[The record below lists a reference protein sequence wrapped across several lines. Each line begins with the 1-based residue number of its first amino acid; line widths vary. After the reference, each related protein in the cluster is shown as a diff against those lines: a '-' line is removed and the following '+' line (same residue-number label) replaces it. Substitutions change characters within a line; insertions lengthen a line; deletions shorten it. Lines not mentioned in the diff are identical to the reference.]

1 MNDGDGGDD
10 EPTLRALMLVEEP
23 GFGDI
28 LRCVFGLHERD
39 VETYLAL
46 ADRDGV
52 APQPLADDLDRNRS
66 NVARSLRRLREK
78 GVASRRR
85 EILDGGGEVYC
96 YEAAPLPDVRARMHE
111 ELDAWAAY
119 VHERIDAFDEAPT
132 GSGGGSDPD

>member
-1 MNDGDGGDD
+1 MDD
-10 EPTLRALMLVEEP
+10 EPTLRTLMLVEEP

-46 ADRDGV
+46 ADRDEA
-52 APQPLADDLDRNRS
+52 APQALADDLDRNRS
-66 NVARSLRRLREK
+66 NVARSLRRLCEK
-78 GVASRRR
+78 EIASRRR

-96 YEAAPLPDVRARMHE
+96 YEAVPLAEVKGRMHE

-119 VHERIDAFDEAPT
+119 VHDRVDTFDETPPA
-132 GSGGGSDPD
+132 GAN